1 MGATS
6 IFIFISLFYFF
17 SGPNDRGVPQ
27 EGGRGEIGPID
38 RCSFFFNLQE
48 QHPRARARARSIRAI
63 ITFPCSLFFLM
74 LCRARGAPRA
84 PRSANFRFGPAA
96 HLDQLDL
103 ARARLPA
110 SQHFSGSYLLLFL

>member
-48 QHPRARARARSIRAI
+48 QHPRARARAQYSRDHYIPLLSVFLNALSRSGRAE
-63 ITFPCSLFFLM
+63 S
-74 LCRARGAPRA
+74 
-84 PRSANFRFGPAA
+84 SAIG
-96 HLDQLDL
+96 
-103 ARARLPA
+103 
-110 SQHFSGSYLLLFL
+110 